1 MITSTPRR
9 TAAARLAAVLA
20 TLVAVL
26 GIVTAGAGAASAD
39 PSPYCR
45 PSLGTPSGS
54 EKYVGSNQYTVT
66 VTVTVT
72 MTCNGKIYKGSAQSL
87 LYYHH
92 NTTSGSWSIESGS
105 SCSSNGKAGCSTSA
119 HYVFTAHCDDY
130 TFVTAYGRLTG
141 HWQQTSS
148 SANNSISSGNG
159 PTMDDYWTG
168 DDVCP

>member
-1 MITSTPRR
+1 MIASSTRR
-9 TAAARLAAVLA
+9 RSVARLGTILAA
-20 TLVAVL
+20 LVTVL
-26 GIVTAGAGAASAD
+26 GVVTAGGGAASAD

-45 PSLGTPSGS
+45 PSVPAPTGT

-66 VTVTVT
+66 VSVTVT

-92 NTTSGSWSIESGS
+92 NGSLQSIVSGS
-105 SCSSNGKAGCSTSA
+105 SCSSNGKAGCSSSV

-148 SANNSISSGNG
+148 STNHAISSGNG
-159 PTMDDYWTG
+159 PTLDDYWTG

>member
-1 MITSTPRR
+1 MIAFPTRR
-9 TAAARLAAVLA
+9 TATGRLAAILA
-20 TLVAVL
+20 SLVAVL

-45 PSLGTPSGS
+45 PSLGTPTGT
-54 EKYVGSNQYTVT
+54 EKYVGSSQYTVT
-66 VTVTVT
+66 VAVSVT

-92 NTTSGSWSIESGS
+92 NTTSGSPSIVSGT
-105 SCSSNGKAGCSTSA
+105 SCSSNGKAGCTSSV

-148 SANNSISSGNG
+148 STNNSISSGNG
-159 PTMDDYWTG
+159 PTLDDYWTG